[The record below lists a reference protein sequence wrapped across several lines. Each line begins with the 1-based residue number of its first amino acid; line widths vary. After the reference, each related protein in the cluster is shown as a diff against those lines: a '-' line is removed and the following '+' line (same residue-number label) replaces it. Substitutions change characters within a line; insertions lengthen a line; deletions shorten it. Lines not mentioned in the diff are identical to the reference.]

1 MDPDISLVG
10 FGLFLED
17 RDLGFLFFFPEIMAE
32 EKHRAQRQHGQQK
45 FEEAFHR
52 NLPSL
57 ILFKWAKKS
66 IGRFAFSAGRTYIED
81 AMPRSFWAVIL
92 IVVLVPA
99 AAAAQGVRPAV
110 FAGQFYTA
118 DTARLGAEIDGYLA
132 AAAVPASPPAGR
144 IIGVIAPHA
153 GYVYSGRTAAAAY
166 ALLRGRPVDTVVI
179 IGPSHRFA
187 FEGVSIWPDGGFET
201 PLGLA
206 RVDKALAGE
215 IAKATGSR
223 FRPEAFAEEHSVEV
237 QVPFV
242 QRVLPG
248 AAIVPIVMGL
258 QTRQTVRTLAAALA
272 KTCRDR
278 KVVVVASTDLSHFLP
293 EDKAQATD
301 AATAALIQAM
311 KTETI
316 IRKVEAD
323 ENIMCGGG
331 PVASLLLLAEKSGRP
346 RVELLARTDSSGF
359 GGPVVGYLAA
369 AVLSE
374 PAAEEFTLTAGE
386 KADLLKLARAS
397 LTEYLTRRTEIEDLS
412 GREKFAAPRGAFV
425 TLTKAGDLRGCIGF
439 IEPVLPLG
447 RAVIRTA
454 IYAATEDPRFPP
466 VAAAELKDLRI
477 EISVLTPAREVA
489 NPAQVVV
496 GTHGLIVEKGG
507 AKGVLLPQVPVENGW
522 DRETF
527 LDQGCLK
534 AGLPAD
540 AWKHGAKLFVFQAIV
555 FHE

>member
-1 MDPDISLVG
+1 MP
-10 FGLFLED
+10 
-17 RDLGFLFFFPEIMAE
+17 
-32 EKHRAQRQHGQQK
+32 KT
-45 FEEAFHR
+45 
-52 NLPSL
+52 LPAL
-57 ILFKWAKKS
+57 AL
-66 IGRFAFSAGRTYIED
+66 
-81 AMPRSFWAVIL
+81 L
-92 IVVLVPA
+92 LLLVPA
-99 AAAAQGVRPAV
+99 AAAGQGVRRAV

-118 DTARLGAEIDGYLA
+118 DAAQLAAEIDGYLA
-132 AAAVPASPPAGR
+132 GARPAPPPAGR
-144 IIGVIAPHA
+144 IVGLVAPHA
-153 GYVYSGRTAAAAY
+153 GYIYSGRTAAAAY
-166 ALLRGRPVDTVVI
+166 ALVRGRAVDTVVI

-187 FEGVSIWPDGGFET
+187 FEGVSIWPDGGFAT
-201 PLGLA
+201 PLGTA
-206 RVDKALAGE
+206 RVDAGLANAL
-215 IAKATGSR
+215 AKATGSR

-242 QRVLPG
+242 QRALPG
-248 AAIVPIVMGL
+248 AAIVPIVMGA
-258 QTRQTVRTLAAALA
+258 QTRTTIRALAAALA
-272 KTCRDR
+272 KACRDR

-293 EDKAQATD
+293 ANKAQAAD
-301 AATAALIQAM
+301 AGTADLIQAI

-331 PVASLLLLAEKSGRP
+331 PVASLLLLAGKSGRP
-346 RVELLARTDSSGF
+346 RVEILARTDSSGF

-374 PAAEEFTLTAGE
+374 TAPEEFALTADE

-397 LTEYLTRRTEIEDLS
+397 LTEFLTRRTEIDDLT

-425 TLTKAGDLRGCIGF
+425 TLTKAGGLRGCIGF

-447 RAVIRTA
+447 RTVIRAA
-454 IYAATEDPRFPP
+454 IYAATEDPRFPR
-466 VAAAELKDLRI
+466 VGAGELEDLRI

-496 GTHGLIVEKGG
+496 GTHGLIVEKDGC
-507 AKGVLLPQVPVENGW
+507 KGVLLPQVPVENGW

-540 AWKHGAKLFVFQAIV
+540 AWKRGARLSVFRAIV

>member
-1 MDPDISLVG
+1 MRKNFLARILLV
-10 FGLFLED
+10 L
-17 RDLGFLFFFPEIMAE
+17 
-32 EKHRAQRQHGQQK
+32 
-45 FEEAFHR
+45 
-52 NLPSL
+52 
-57 ILFKWAKKS
+57 
-66 IGRFAFSAGRTYIED
+66 
-81 AMPRSFWAVIL
+81 
-92 IVVLVPA
+92 LVPA
-99 AAAAQGVRPAV
+99 VAGAQGVRPAV
-110 FAGQFYTA
+110 FAGQFYA
-118 DTARLGAEIDGYLA
+118 DDPARLAAEIDGYLA
-132 AAAVPASPPAGR
+132 GASVTGPPPGER
-144 IIGVIAPHA
+144 IVGIIAPHA

-166 ALLRGRPVDTVVI
+166 ALLRGLPVDAVVI
-179 IGPSHRFA
+179 VGPSHRFA

-206 RVDKALAGE
+206 RVDQALAGA
-215 IAKATGSR
+215 IAKAMGSR

-242 QRVLPG
+242 QRALPG
-248 AAIVPIVMGL
+248 AAIVPIVMGA
-258 QTRQTVRTLAAALA
+258 QTRTTIRALAAALA
-272 KTCRDR
+272 KACRDR

-293 EDKAQATD
+293 ANKAQAAD
-301 AATAALIQAM
+301 AGTADLIQAI

-331 PVASLLLLAEKSGRP
+331 PVASLLLLAGKSGRP
-346 RVELLARTDSSGF
+346 RVEILARTDSSGF

-374 PAAEEFTLTAGE
+374 TAPEEFALTADE

-397 LTEYLTRRTEIEDLS
+397 LTEFLTRRTEIDDLT

-425 TLTKAGDLRGCIGF
+425 TLTKAGGLRGCIGF

-447 RAVIRTA
+447 RTVIRAA
-454 IYAATEDPRFPP
+454 IYAATEDPRFPR
-466 VAAAELKDLRI
+466 VGAGELEDLRI

-496 GTHGLIVEKGG
+496 GTHGLIVEKDGC
-507 AKGVLLPQVPVENGW
+507 KGVLLPQVPVENGW

-540 AWKHGAKLFVFQAIV
+540 AWKRGARLSVFRAIV